1 MGVGMMEIIAVI
13 AIGVIA
19 SLIAHDLSSNIDTIC
34 YWLTRRAARQA
45 PRKKRARLQE
55 EWMADIDETLGVT
68 LKLVI
73 TLGFFI
79 AAFKLRLASD
89 WEPKPFKAVSFEKRP
104 PRVWLMMGH
113 KTGDNSQVL
122 ALAEALGWPFDIKH
136 FTYRRTEL
144 LTNLVSGPTLAGVVR
159 AQSSDLGPPWPDLI
173 ITAGRRN
180 EPAARW
186 IQKQA
191 APEKHVRIVHCGR
204 SWAKIERFDLIV
216 TTPQYRLPERPNV
229 LHNLTPLHRVTEE
242 RLRAAAAD
250 WAPRLSELP
259 GPYLAVVIGGN
270 SGPFTFDH
278 AAAKR
283 LARQASARA
292 KELGA
297 SLLVTTSAR
306 TPRDKINSFER
317 ALDVPA
323 EIFRW
328 SKDVA
333 ENPYFGF
340 LALADE
346 VIVTGDSM
354 SMLTEACATGKPVYL
369 FDLGEG
375 ENAMQPITAAS
386 AAGARRGRPWWKGW
400 EKGRLKSFI
409 YRMGIRFGPQRMT
422 RDICIVHQVLV
433 ENGMAVWLGDRF
445 PEGTPPGV
453 VSVDRAVERVRR
465 LFKLWDLDHLTH
477 HIHDPEMS
485 GKSFRLKQSRRNQK
499 PAKSS

>member
-1 MGVGMMEIIAVI
+1 M
-13 AIGVIA
+13 
-19 SLIAHDLSSNIDTIC
+19 LHDL
-34 YWLTRRAARQA
+34 TR
-45 PRKKRARLQE
+45 KRLEVAYAQN
-55 EWMADIDETLGVT
+55 
-68 LKLVI
+68 
-73 TLGFFI
+73 
-79 AAFKLRLASD
+79 
-89 WEPKPFKAVSFEKRP
+89 P

-113 KTGDNSQVL
+113 KAGDNSQVM

-136 FTYRRTEL
+136 FTYKRTEL
-144 LTNLVSGPTLAGVVR
+144 LTNLISGPTLAGVVR
-159 AQSSDLGPPWPDLI
+159 AQSSDLGSPWPDLI

-204 SWAKIERFDLIV
+204 SWAKIEQFDLIV
-216 TTPQYRLPERPNV
+216 TTPQYRLPKRPNV

-250 WAPRLSELP
+250 WGPRLSRLP

-283 LARQASARA
+283 LARQACARA
-292 KELGA
+292 KKVGA

-328 SKDVA
+328 SKEVA

-346 VIVTGDSM
+346 IIVTGDSM
-354 SMLTEACATGKPVYL
+354 SMLTEACATRKPVHI
-369 FDLGEG
+369 FDLGVG
-375 ENAMQPITAAS
+375 RNAMRRQEPAQIIS
-386 AAGARRGRPWWKGW
+386 AVTEGRVF
-400 EKGRLKSFI
+400 EKAHLKALI
-409 YRMGIRFGPQRMT
+409 YRMTMHVGPERMT
-422 RDICIVHQVLV
+422 RDIRIVHQVLV
-433 ENGMAVWLGDRF
+433 DNGMAVWLGDRF

-453 VSVDRAVERVRR
+453 ESVKLAVARVRG
-465 LFKLWDLDHLTH
+465 LFGLVAVPDVDAEPATQT
-477 HIHDPEMS
+477 S
-485 GKSFRLKQSRRNQK
+485 QSEPLR
-499 PAKSS
+499 AAS

>member
-1 MGVGMMEIIAVI
+1 M
-13 AIGVIA
+13 
-19 SLIAHDLSSNIDTIC
+19 LHDL
-34 YWLTRRAARQA
+34 TR
-45 PRKKRARLQE
+45 KRLEVAYAQN
-55 EWMADIDETLGVT
+55 
-68 LKLVI
+68 
-73 TLGFFI
+73 
-79 AAFKLRLASD
+79 
-89 WEPKPFKAVSFEKRP
+89 P
-104 PRVWLMMGH
+104 PRVWLLMGH
-113 KTGDNSQVL
+113 KAGDNSQVL

-136 FTYRRTEL
+136 FTYKRTEL
-144 LTNLVSGPTLAGVVR
+144 LTNLISGPTLAGVVR
-159 AQSSDLGPPWPDLI
+159 AQSSDLGPPWPDII

-191 APEKHVRIVHCGR
+191 APEKHVRLVHCGR
-204 SWAKIERFDLIV
+204 SWAKIKRFDLIV
-216 TTPQYRLPERPNV
+216 TTPQYRLPERANV

-250 WAPRLSELP
+250 WAPRLSALP

-292 KELGA
+292 KEMGA

-354 SMLTEACATGKPVYL
+354 SMLTEACATRKPVHI
-369 FDLGEG
+369 FDLGVGRTAMRQQEPTQILAAVKEG
-375 ENAMQPITAAS
+375 
-386 AAGARRGRPWWKGW
+386 RVF
-400 EKGRLKSFI
+400 EKAHLQAFI
-409 YRMGIRFGPQRMT
+409 YRMGMHVGPKRMT
-422 RDICIVHQVLV
+422 RDIRIVHQVLV
-433 ENGMAVWLGDRF
+433 DNAMAVWLGDRF
-445 PEGTPPGV
+445 PEGRPPGV
-453 VSVDRAVERVRR
+453 ESVKLAVARVRG
-465 LFKLWDLDHLTH
+465 LFGLADLPDMDVGPVTEIGHAEPLRAA
-477 HIHDPEMS
+477 S
-485 GKSFRLKQSRRNQK
+485 
-499 PAKSS
+499 